1 MRNDLAAWLD
11 HPLRTALGDYYPPDL
26 QAAPIYDELAAD
38 EAAFAPYDPPTASV
52 EEAWELVDDQRAQFV
67 EESSVWRR
75 YASWLSLRSFTRH
88 VHPVE
93 SLRRLNTRLTFESK
107 EIGRAHV

>member
-38 EAAFAPYDPPTASV
+38 VAPPT
-52 EEAWELVDDQRAQFV
+52 RA
-67 EESSVWRR
+67 
-75 YASWLSLRSFTRH
+75 LR
-88 VHPVE
+88 
-93 SLRRLNTRLTFESK
+93 LA
-107 EIGRAHV
+107 G